1 MVVAQSSAVGAMA
14 AAGFLTASADTP
26 GVKHLLS
33 PLILHV
39 GVLSLHYTS
48 CCYQVPAVHN
58 ILGFTMCLDSGVC
71 ASPFSCKEMAEM
83 IHDVVKTALEP
94 KLPEIL
100 ACPDA

>member
-71 ASPFSCKEMAEM
+71 ASPFFLQG
-83 IHDVVKTALEP
+83 DG
-94 KLPEIL
+94 
-100 ACPDA
+100 